1 MAIEK
6 GLYSA
11 PMAGGG
17 RSAASNRRRERERQE
32 EPRSAYD
39 LLMESELAQRLGQAS
54 PLEREIYDLYGLEP
68 GLDRAAI
75 FPYSGSR
82 SDGNLQLA
90 APEFLYSMVKT
101 LSAPGAAL
109 RGTPV
114 STDEAVETAMNTMG
128 GGLGI
133 SSPVEGAVAGM
144 AVKPK
149 GGVFYPHDINESS
162 LNSYLGGLQ
171 AHLRR
176 YAGQDLD
183 WYEAR
188 SIADKARKYLT
199 TTYGTVD
206 DPLRIA
212 MLEGRL
218 EEPTVRDYLIEAAR
232 RDYANRGRKSRR
244 STPGAENPG
253 VSNAMEDFEKY
264 YDSKTGIGGLT
275 VDDADLA
282 VWSLTNNDGG
292 VGEKIKDPLIAAG
305 VPQELIN
312 TPYVN
317 TVRTDSLRTD
327 LDKKVNSLEK
337 LGSRASS
344 SIQNRIQRLSALLG
358 MDPSQ
363 RMLATAAEK
372 GDIIYDMLPEHK
384 FLETYNFSR
393 GLQGIPKDKL
403 SKMSFPEMVI
413 AADRNN
419 RRYGDLDA
427 AVERVNAGKAIP
439 SRMWLQQGVE
449 PIMEVGDSQWVQIK
463 DPEFTRL
470 ESAHMGHSVQNY
482 ALDPSYGVGTK
493 GSEAIRDGTAELYSL
508 RDSETGLPRITIE
521 VSQNNRPDVPWRYA
535 QKVTQIK
542 GKQNKP
548 PSKEDYPAIFQ
559 LFEKLGFDKDIR
571 IEEINWDMDA
581 DKSWSQLYAD
591 YLASAESKRP
601 YKATGGL
608 VTMPSN
614 YSKGRWRLI

>member
-68 GLDRAAI
+68 GLDRSGI
-75 FPYSGSR
+75 LPFSGSR

-90 APEFLYSMVKT
+90 APEFLYSMVKS

-114 STDEAVETAMNTMG
+114 STDETVETAMNTMG

-149 GGVFYPHDINESS
+149 GGVFYPRDINDSE
-162 LNSYLGGLQ
+162 LNSYLSGLE
-171 AHLRR
+171 R
-176 YAGQDLD
+176 YVGHGLD
-183 WYEAR
+183 AFNAS

-218 EEPTVRDYLIEAAR
+218 DDPTARDYLIEAAR
-232 RDYANRGRKSRR
+232 RDYANRGRESRR

-264 YDSKTGIGGLT
+264 YDSQTGIGGIT
-275 VDDADLA
+275 VDDTDRDGWGLA
-282 VWSLTNNDGG
+282 NNDGG
-292 VGEKIKDPLIAAG
+292 VGEKIEDPLIAAG

-312 TPYVN
+312 APHVG
-317 TVRTDSLRTD
+317 TVSTDRLRRD
-327 LDKKVNSLEK
+327 LEDYSNRLLESDSGY
-337 LGSRASS
+337 LLRYA
-344 SIQNRIQRLSALLG
+344 QDRIRRLSGLLG

-372 GDIIYDMLPEHK
+372 GDIIYDFFPRHK
-384 FLETYNFSR
+384 FLEGSNLRR
-393 GLQGIPKDKL
+393 GLQDIPEDKL

-413 AADRNN
+413 AADKNN

-427 AVERVNAGKAIP
+427 AVERVTAGRAIP

-463 DPEFTRL
+463 DPQFTRL
-470 ESAHMGHSVQNY
+470 ESAHMGHSVRGY
-482 ALDPSYGVGTK
+482 AESSSYGVGTG
-493 GSEAIRDGTAELYSL
+493 GSAAIKDGTAKLYSL

-521 VSQNNRPDVPWRYA
+521 VSNNNRPDVPWRYA
-535 QKVTQIK
+535 PSVTQIK
-542 GKQNKP
+542 GKQNNSP
-548 PSKEDYPAIFQ
+548 DPEDNLAIFQ
-559 LFEKLGFDKDIR
+559 LFEKLGFDEDTR
-571 IEEINWDMDA
+571 INERNWNVDP
-581 DKSWSQLYAD
+581 DKSWNQLYAE
-591 YLASAESKRP
+591 YLASKRRGS

>member
-1 MAIEK
+1 
-6 GLYSA
+6 
-11 PMAGGG
+11 
-17 RSAASNRRRERERQE
+17 
-32 EPRSAYD
+32 
-39 LLMESELAQRLGQAS
+39 
-54 PLEREIYDLYGLEP
+54 
-68 GLDRAAI
+68 
-75 FPYSGSR
+75 
-82 SDGNLQLA
+82 
-90 APEFLYSMVKT
+90 
-101 LSAPGAAL
+101 
-109 RGTPV
+109 
-114 STDEAVETAMNTMG
+114 MG

-149 GGVFYPHDINESS
+149 GGVFYPRDINDSS
-162 LNSYLGGLQ
+162 LNSYLGSLQ
-171 AHLRR
+171 AYLRR

-218 EEPTVRDYLIEAAR
+218 EAAGRPVIDRAR
-232 RDYANRGRKSRR
+232 RDYADRGPESRR

-253 VSNAMEDFEKY
+253 VSDAMEDFEKY
-264 YDSKTGIGGLT
+264 YDSQTGIGGLT
-275 VDDADLA
+275 IDDVNLE
-282 VWSLTNNDGG
+282 SGFRKQI
-292 VGEKIKDPLIAAG
+292 EDPLIAAG

-312 TPYVN
+312 IPYVG
-317 TVRTDSLRTD
+317 TVSRDKLRRN
-327 LDKKVNSLEK
+327 LAIWRNSEEELSTRFGQDNIK
-337 LGSRASS
+337 
-344 SIQNRIQRLSALLG
+344 RLSALLG

-363 RMLATAAEK
+363 RTLATAAEK
-372 GDIIYDMLPEHK
+372 GDIIYDVIPEHK
-384 FLETYNFSR
+384 FLETYNLSR

-413 AADRNN
+413 AADKNN

-482 ALDPSYGVGTK
+482 VYDPSYGVGTK
-493 GSEAIRDGTAELYSL
+493 GSEAIRDGTAGLYSL

-521 VSQNNRPDVPWRYA
+521 VSQNNRPDVPFRYA
-535 QKVTQIK
+535 PKVTQIK
-542 GKQNKP
+542 GKQNNP
-548 PSKEDYPAIFQ
+548 PSEEDYPAIFQ
-559 LFEKLGFDKDIR
+559 LFEKLGFDEDTR
-571 IEEINWDMDA
+571 IEEEINWDMDA

-591 YLASAESKRP
+591 YLASKRRGS